1 MGMFDYF
8 IERVLTHEGGYVN
21 DPRDPGQETRWGI
34 SKRSYPAVDIRN
46 LTRAQ
51 AIDIYR
57 RDFWQRVRGDELP
70 REFAFQALDAAVNH
84 GIGNAVRWMQRAAG
98 VADDGVIGPVT
109 LAAVQRAQPADAGRD
124 EQGVQQGA
132 QAGHGQG
139 VIAPDSLGEDKGVLR
154 AYGED
159 KARAHAHALPVCR
172 GDVHGHFV

>member
-8 IERVLTHEGGYVN
+8 IERVLSHEGGYVN

-34 SKRSYPAVDIRN
+34 SKRAYPQVDIRN

-51 AIDIYR
+51 AVDIYR

-70 REFAFQALDAAVNH
+70 RGFAFQALDAAVNH

-109 LAAVQRAQPADAGRD
+109 LAAVQRAQPAD
-124 EQGVQQGA
+124 
-132 QAGHGQG
+132 
-139 VIAPDSLGEDKGVLR
+139 LVLR
-154 AYGED
+154 FNAERLRFYAKLTTFATFGRGWVNRVAGNLE
-159 KARAHAHALPVCR
+159 HAAA
-172 GDVHGHFV
+172 DN

>member
-51 AIDIYR
+51 AVDIYR

-84 GIGNAVRWMQRAAG
+84 GIGNAVRWMQRAAC

-109 LAAVQRAQPADAGRD
+109 LAAVQRAQAAD
-124 EQGVQQGA
+124 
-132 QAGHGQG
+132 
-139 VIAPDSLGEDKGVLR
+139 LVLR
-154 AYGED
+154 FNAERLRFYAKLTTFSIFGRGWVNRVAGNLD
-159 KARAHAHALPVCR
+159 HAAADN
-172 GDVHGHFV
+172 GS